1 MKKRLYL
8 SEDKLI
14 GGVLGGLAEYMDV
27 DPSFIRLIYAVL
39 AIFSLGTLVIAY
51 IIAWII
57 IPTKPKK
64 IKSKSKK

>member
-51 IIAWII
+51 IIA
-57 IPTKPKK
+57 
-64 IKSKSKK
+64 